1 VLINNYSEAILAIIF
16 SKYVRRMSSFSD
28 TIADRPK
35 HLVGKRF
42 INLCN
47 GAIHN
52 INWKLISSLCQRIT
66 EILRKAFI
74 DSRAVLI
81 KPTKA
86 FLKKLHHPK
95 IIKAVFAQKAFK
107 RTGKRLTTSKGQPK
121 RFSSKYDL
129 EYC

>member
-1 VLINNYSEAILAIIF
+1 
-16 SKYVRRMSSFSD
+16 
-28 TIADRPK
+28 
-35 HLVGKRF
+35 
-42 INLCN
+42 
-47 GAIHN
+47 
-52 INWKLISSLCQRIT
+52 
-66 EILRKAFI
+66 
-74 DSRAVLI
+74 VLI